1 MKRILKSVPLF
12 IGITILVACGGKN
25 EQKAT
30 EATEKVTYSYDGNSS
45 IIEWTSFKYESKAPV
60 KGTFKTLNV
69 TSINDAA
76 DVKTLAESFAFS
88 IPVSSIATQDESR
101 DAKIIQFFFKV
112 MSTDDLK
119 GRIVKLTDDG
129 VVELEVT
136 MNGITDIIKGDYKI
150 DGTRFSF
157 TATMDMAKW
166 QAQKAID
173 TLNENC
179 KANHTENGVTK
190 VWTEVDLS
198 FSTDVVANK

>member
-1 MKRILKSVPLF
+1 MKKIFKSIPLF
-12 IGITILVACGGKN
+12 IGITILAACGGKN
-25 EQKAT
+25 DQKAT
-30 EATEKVTYSYDGNSS
+30 DDSKKVTYSYDANSS
-45 IIEWTSFKYESKAPV
+45 KIEWTSFKYESKAPV
-60 KGTFKTLNV
+60 KGTFKSINV
-69 TSINDAA
+69 TSINNAE
-76 DVKTLAESFAFS
+76 DVKTFAESLTFA
-88 IPVSSIATQDESR
+88 IPVSSVSTQDESR

-112 MSTDDLK
+112 MSTDELK

-129 VVELEVT
+129 IIELEVT
-136 MNGITDIIKGDYKI
+136 MNGITGIVSGNYKI
-150 DGTRFSF
+150 EGTHFSF